1 MIESSPP
8 RPRRVALAVLALLGC
23 GELPPPPAAT
33 PVPAART
40 APDDSDPWN
49 LVPRGASSLADLD
62 LVALRASPWSRSL
75 VTGGFAEDREERQRV
90 FGYDVFSDAD
100 RLVVVGADAVGAS
113 SQATVVVG
121 RFDAGR
127 VGAAF
132 TAATPGAKAGR
143 WRDCALWDGGGRA
156 VALLPSGHTLV
167 QGTPETVRAAIDAA
181 WGLVPD
187 ARGGPRG
194 ELARELEAADSRR
207 PTVTL
212 ALLVTDEMRARA
224 AGFVE
229 VPPELRRA
237 AGRLDLGADLELA
250 AEAVF
255 DAPGPAAA
263 AATRW
268 SADLQELAQNRVL
281 RLMGLGPLV
290 DGATVTAAGA
300 RARGRLRIPED
311 KREALGER
319 VLMLLQAVARQRGQA
334 APQP

>member
-1 MIESSPP
+1 VIGCSRLS
-8 RPRRVALAVLALLGC
+8 RLAALALALAAC
-23 GELPPPPAAT
+23 GELPPPPVVT
-33 PVPAART
+33 PGPAART
-40 APDDSDPWN
+40 APDDSDAWN
-49 LVPRGASSLADLD
+49 LVPRTASSLADLD

-75 VTGGFAEDREERQRV
+75 VTGGFVEDREERQRV
-90 FGYDVFSDAD
+90 FGYDIFSDAD
-100 RLVVVGADAVGAS
+100 RIVVVGADAAGAS

-121 RFDAGR
+121 RFDAAR
-127 VGAAF
+127 VGGAF
-132 TAATPGAKAGR
+132 SAATPGAKATR
-143 WRDCALWDGGGRA
+143 WRDCALWEGGGRA

-167 QGTPETVRAAIDAA
+167 QGTPETTRAAIDAA

-187 ARGGPRG
+187 ARGGPLGELTG
-194 ELARELEAADSRR
+194 ELAAADSRR
-207 PTVTL
+207 PAVTL

-229 VPPELRRA
+229 VSPELRRA

-255 DAPGPAAA
+255 DAAAPAAA

-268 SADLQELAQNRVL
+268 SADLRELAQNRML
-281 RLMGLGPLV
+281 RLMGLAPLV

-300 RARGRLRIPED
+300 RVRGRLRIPED
-311 KREALGER
+311 KREALAER
-319 VLMLLQAVARQRGQA
+319 VLLLLQAVARQRGQA